1 MASPPMSCS
10 SPSLLGEHV
19 DEQILGIGEWA
30 LLGKGH
36 RGLEIALHALAHGAD
51 LGGREEAPLE
61 TVLLEARDRIARPP
75 GSDLVRGARLRG
87 RGVAHGVEV
96 PAMRLALERAR
107 AVSAAGAGHRLAG
120 LGVRLEPVV
129 AVP

>member
-1 MASPPMSCS
+1 MSCS

-61 TVLLEARDRIARPP
+61 TVLLEARDRIAGPP

-87 RGVAHGVEV
+87 RGVAYGVGV
-96 PAMRLALERAR
+96 PAIRPALERAR
-107 AVSAAGAGHRLAG
+107 SGVAAGVGH
-120 LGVRLEPVV
+120 GVDG
-129 AVP
+129 